1 MSKRTNGTANSTL
14 VTVGGRFNRWKCLF
28 FQKMANETLT
38 AELKTLAKE
47 LGFAAAGVTPAVAAP
62 GTPRLHDWLAR
73 GYAGEMNYFAQRLA
87 AYSDLNFVLE
97 GARSLL
103 VLAVPYRTEEPPEDL
118 SPGSGRVSRYAWG
131 TDYHRTLWD
140 RMEPLCELI
149 RMRVPGAKAR
159 GVTDSA
165 PLLEREFAQLA
176 GLGWIGKNTLLLHR
190 ELGSWFFLSVVIT
203 DVELVADEPYT
214 EEYCGTCRACLEAC
228 PTDAFVQP
236 YLLDA
241 TKCLSYLTIEVRGE
255 IPAAQHGVFT
265 DWLWGCDICQ
275 EVCPWNNKAPVSVE
289 TAWQPTPGRTMP
301 DLIELFSW
309 DEERF
314 RAEFRH
320 TPLWRA
326 KRRGLLRNAALLL
339 GNQATQMTDTAQKQK
354 AIDALQKALSD
365 QEELIRKAAAWAL
378 ERYAFNRS

>member
-1 MSKRTNGTANSTL
+1 VAESTL
-14 VTVGGRFNRWKCLF
+14 T
-28 FQKMANETLT
+28 TD
-38 AELKTLAKE
+38 LKTLAAE

-62 GTPRLHDWLAR
+62 GVAQLHEWLAR
-73 GYAGEMNYFAQRLA
+73 GYAGEMDYFAQRLA
-87 AYSDLNFVLE
+87 AYSDLNLVLE

-103 VLAVPYRTEEPPEDL
+103 VLAMPYRTEEPANELP
-118 SPGSGRVSRYAWG
+118 SGAGRVSRYAWG
-131 TDYHRTLWD
+131 DDYHRTLWD
-140 RMEPLCELI
+140 RMDPLCELI
-149 RMRVPGAKAR
+149 RARVPGAKAR

-165 PLLEREFAQLA
+165 PLMEREFAQLA
-176 GLGWIGKNTLLLHR
+176 GLGWIGKNTLLLNR
-190 ELGSWFFLSVVIT
+190 ELGSWFFLAVVVT
-203 DVELVADEPYT
+203 DVELSPDEPFA
-214 EEYCGTCRACLEAC
+214 ENHCGTCRACLEAC

-255 IPAAQHGVFT
+255 IPAEQRGVFT

-275 EVCPWNNKAPVSVE
+275 DVCPWNNKAPLSHDL
-289 TAWQPTPGRTMP
+289 AWQPTPGRTMP

-314 RAEFRH
+314 RTEFRH

-339 GNQATQMTDTAQKQK
+339 GNQAARITDAAQKTRT
-354 AIDALQKALSD
+354 IDALQKGIAN
-365 QEELIRKAAAWAL
+365 EEDLIRNAAAWAL
-378 ERYAFNRS
+378 ERFNSIA